1 MSNLLLQKTRA
12 WLGSTFALFVLFGAS
27 FTGAAVAQSSPCEY
41 RVENDWG
48 SGAVVEIEVTNT
60 TDTAID
66 GWSVSWHYEH
76 TTIDNHWNAQLS
88 GDNPYTAADVGWNAT
103 LQPGQSAVFGLQVS
117 YSAGT
122 EAPKLTGSLCEENDH
137 TDPGDGGDDN
147 GGNGDGGNG
156 DGRLPD
162 DLSSVELTQKMGIGW
177 NLGNSLE
184 AIGGETAWG
193 NPPTNRELIDAVR
206 EAGFDNIRIPVAWS
220 VFSDAQNYIIDSDW
234 MDRVE
239 EVVNYAL
246 DADFYVTVNIHWDG
260 GWQQPTYA
268 DQEYVN
274 NRLAIMWTQI
284 AEHFKDYDHRLLFA
298 GTNEVMVEGDYGTP
312 TEEYYTVQNSFNQTF
327 VDTVRA
333 TGGNNADRF
342 LIVQGF
348 NTNIDHTINFA
359 QIPHDPAD
367 ERLMME
373 VHYYDPYNFTLN
385 EESNISQWGSIATDP
400 ELTETWANE
409 SYVNY
414 QFGRMK
420 THFVDQGIGVILG
433 EYGVISRV
441 NVADHETYRRYWNE
455 YITASA
461 LEHGLVPVYWDNGW
475 AGNFGFAL
483 FDRHNGAQIEPELI
497 QAILGTAD

>member
-1 MSNLLLQKTRA
+1 MSDLLLRKPRA
-12 WLGSTFALFVLFGAS
+12 WLGATFALFVLFGAS
-27 FTGAAVAQSSPCEY
+27 FTGAAMAQSSACEY
-41 RVENDWG
+41 RIENDWG

-60 TDTAID
+60 TDTAVD
-66 GWSVSWHYEH
+66 GWSVSWQYEH

-88 GDNPYTAADVGWNAT
+88 GDNPYTAVNVGWNAS
-103 LQPGQSAVFGLQVS
+103 LQPGQSAIFGLQVS
-117 YSAGT
+117 HSVGA
-122 EAPKLTGSLCEENDH
+122 EAPELTGSLCEGNDH
-137 TDPGDGGDDN
+137 TDPGDDNGDDN
-147 GGNGDGGNG
+147 GNGG
-156 DGRLPD
+156 LPD
-162 DLSSVELTQKMGIGW
+162 GLSSVALTQKMGIGW

-193 NPPTNRELIDAVR
+193 NPPTTRELIDAVR
-206 EAGFDNIRIPVAWS
+206 DAGFDNIRIPVAWS
-220 VFSDAQNYIIDSDW
+220 VFSDEQNYTIDSGW
-234 MDRVE
+234 MARAE

-246 DADFYVTVNIHWDG
+246 DADFYVMVNLHWDG

-284 AEHFKDYDHRLLFA
+284 AEHFEDYDHRLLFA

-348 NTNIDHTINFA
+348 NTNIDHTVNFA
-359 QIPHDPAD
+359 AIPHDPAD
-367 ERLMME
+367 DRLMME

-385 EESNISQWGSIATDP
+385 EASNISQWGSIATDP
-400 ELTETWANE
+400 ERTETWANE
-409 SYVNY
+409 SYVDY

-441 NVADHETYRRYWNE
+441 NVADHEIYRRYWNE

-497 QAILGTAD
+497 QAILGIAD